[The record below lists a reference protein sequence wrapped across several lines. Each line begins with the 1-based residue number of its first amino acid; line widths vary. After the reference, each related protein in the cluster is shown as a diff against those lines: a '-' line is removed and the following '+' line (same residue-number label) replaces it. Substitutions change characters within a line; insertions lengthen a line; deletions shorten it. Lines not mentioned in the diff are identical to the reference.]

1 MRNLLAAALL
11 LSFSLFLAAC
21 DGDTPTGSTGTTD
34 DSFESAGTV
43 ELDNRIDRG
52 LDRATRAYQI
62 TIENLT
68 PNTGDGGSQVFS
80 PPVLAT
86 HRAHVSLFEV
96 GSIASEELA
105 GLAEDALNGPVV
117 AALES
122 TRGVHSVAQ
131 GGGVIPPGQSAT
143 YEIEAGP
150 SARRLSAAFMLVN
163 TNDAFSGLAGLRLP
177 QNGATTVEV
186 MAYDAGSEENSE
198 LVGEIPGPCCG
209 SPGEG
214 TATVEPIRAHEGI
227 IGDADLDPA
236 KWGWSGAV
244 ARITVERIR

>member
-1 MRNLLAAALL
+1 M
-11 LSFSLFLAAC
+11 
-21 DGDTPTGSTGTTD
+21 
-34 DSFESAGTV
+34 AG
-43 ELDNRIDRG
+43 
-52 LDRATRAYQI
+52 ATRTYEI

-68 PNTGDGGSQVFS
+68 PDTGDGGSQVFS

-86 HRAHVSLFEV
+86 HRANVHLFRV
-96 GSIASEELA
+96 GAVASEELA

-117 AALES
+117 MALES
-122 TRGVHSVAQ
+122 NPGVHAVAQ

-163 TNDAFSGLAGLRLP
+163 TNDGFSGLDGFRLP
-177 QNGATTVEV
+177 QHDRETIEV

-198 LVGEIPGPCCG
+198 LMTEIPGPCCG

-214 TATVEPIRAHEGI
+214 TASFEPIHAHEGI
-227 IGDADLDPA
+227 VGDADLDPA

-244 ARITVERIR
+244 ARISIERIR